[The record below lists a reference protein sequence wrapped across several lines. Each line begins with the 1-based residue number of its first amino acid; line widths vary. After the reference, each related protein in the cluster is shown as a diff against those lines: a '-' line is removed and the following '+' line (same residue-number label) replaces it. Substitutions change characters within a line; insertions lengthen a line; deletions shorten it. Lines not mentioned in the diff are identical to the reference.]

1 MKNIIFFI
9 TLFIS
14 LVVVKPDYAQSFFEE
29 ISIPDTAYILSFA
42 INNQGDI
49 FLTSGGHNRKGGI
62 LRLLEGDTMWQSVYS
77 FSGIYNNSPLSI
89 EITNSGTIYVG
100 TNVYQNY
107 LLRSFD
113 NGYTWEDSINIP
125 GSNNVVS
132 ILTCGE
138 DSIMVARNPTKPI
151 VIHSIDGGNTWECD
165 TVSTLNNNFI
175 RDLKITKEKVVYLG
189 MAGYQS
195 NRGGVY
201 TSNDF
206 GETWEFD
213 GLLDHMVS
221 SVAINSFGDIFT
233 GDWGV
238 GGTEVGGVYC
248 KKHDSQEYELV
259 MDAFEVGDIILT
271 KQDYLYVN
279 SLFWIYGT
287 PDYGQTIDTIYD
299 TLGLTMRHFMLDN
312 EGYLY
317 GSNALRLI
325 KSLQP
330 VSFGVGQREIEEESI
345 ISLFP
350 NPVSDRLSISISSN
364 EHYDISHIK
373 IYNLSG
379 NLVSNIDNIQ
389 NVNFSLNTS
398 QLNSGIYFIYIEDS
412 SKRFYVNKFLKL

>member
-1 MKNIIFFI
+1 MKNIIFFF

-14 LVVVKPDYAQSFFEE
+14 LVVVKPGYAQSFFEE
-29 ISIPDTAYILSFA
+29 ISIPDTAYIQSIA

-49 FLTSGGHNRKGGI
+49 FLTSGSGNRKGGI

-77 FSGIYNNSPLSI
+77 FSGINGPLSI

-125 GSNNVVS
+125 GSRNVVS

-165 TVSTLNNNFI
+165 TVSTVNNNFI
-175 RDLKITKEKVVYLG
+175 CDLEITKEKVVYLG
-189 MAGYQS
+189 MSGFSS
-195 NRGGVY
+195 NHGGIY
-201 TSNDF
+201 KSTDF

-213 GLLDHMVS
+213 GLLDHQVI
-221 SVAINSFGDIFT
+221 SVAISSMGDIFT

-238 GGTEVGGVYC
+238 TGTDVEGVYC
-248 KKHDSQEYELV
+248 KRHDSQEYELV

-330 VSFGVGQREIEEESI
+330 VSFGVGQRDIEEESI

-379 NLVSNIDNIQ
+379 NLVSNIESPPKSD
-389 NVNFSLNTS
+389 
-398 QLNSGIYFIYIEDS
+398 IYIT
-412 SKRFYVNKFLKL
+412 RRKL

>member
-77 FSGIYNNSPLSI
+77 FSGTASPYCI

-100 TNVYQNY
+100 TNGYQNY

-125 GSNNVVS
+125 GSFNVVS

-165 TVSTLNNNFI
+165 TVSTVNNNFI
-175 RDLKITKEKVVYLG
+175 RDLEITKEKVVYLG
-189 MAGYQS
+189 MTGYQS

-233 GDWGV
+233 GDWGA
-238 GGTEVGGVYC
+238 GGTEVRGVYC
-248 KKHDSQEYELV
+248 KKHDSQEYEFV

-299 TLGLTMRHFMLDN
+299 TLGLAMTRFRLDN

-317 GSNALRLI
+317 CSNSSRLI

-379 NLVSNIDNIQ
+379 NLVSNIDNLK

-412 SKRFYVNKFLKL
+412 SQRFYINKFLKL